1 MEQFIRDFPD
11 YNPDQNRQSVPDWF
25 KGNIFM
31 LTENW
36 FPVILLDKTKPITYF
51 EIGAHCG
58 ANVISIMNTYAS
70 HPDSKIYCCDP
81 WIDYKEYSEYQTAQ
95 STNYGL
101 FLDNISKLDLVNKN
115 KLYIYCEFSEK
126 VLPSFQDEMFD
137 IIYIDGNHDEKYV
150 LQDATLAFPKLKK
163 GGWLIFDDFLWDGVK
178 SGFGLF
184 LMTYHSKFGNP
195 RRQPGMQV
203 FIQKTEL

>member
-1 MEQFIRDFPD
+1 
-11 YNPDQNRQSVPDWF
+11 
-25 KGNIFM
+25 
-31 LTENW
+31 
-36 FPVILLDKTKPITYF
+36 
-51 EIGAHCG
+51 
-58 ANVISIMNTYAS
+58 MNTYAS

-115 KLYIYCEFSEK
+115 KLYIYREFSEK

-163 GGWLIFDDFLWDGVK
+163 G
-178 SGFGLF
+178 
-184 LMTYHSKFGNP
+184 
-195 RRQPGMQV
+195 
-203 FIQKTEL
+203 